1 MPPWRPAEPYNLTSL
16 DTRKSSIKPGSMH
29 KNSRRTK
36 FQGFARNDLIDL
48 GLSGNDHEP
57 TGPGVSTMTGRCL
70 VSACLLVVLCTSASA
85 QELKSWKHGVIEPKG
100 DAGFM
105 LMVGQRDF
113 GAKHKLKIEIVPLK
127 NGATAHKAL
136 LAGELDSIESS
147 PGATI
152 LAGAHGADI
161 KILGCDWPGV
171 PHGLMVKSTI
181 NKVEDLRGKTVAVAA
196 PGSLPNLLIN
206 AILEQHKIPASE
218 VRFANLGGDLDR
230 FKAVIAGVAEGGV
243 VAAEFMAV
251 APKDVKMLVTGHE
264 ALPNYV
270 RLCLTMTGKTI
281 AARRDDAINFVAAEL
296 DALKFA
302 VSHRDETIKL
312 TQETINAKPDDPRP
326 AYAFDDTIR
335 QKAIDPEASLPL
347 DKLNWLQSELVR
359 AGNMKAPID
368 LGKIVDAE
376 IRTEAMKRT
385 AK

>member
-1 MPPWRPAEPYNLTSL
+1 MIARCFEA
-16 DTRKSSIKPGSMH
+16 
-29 KNSRRTK
+29 
-36 FQGFARNDLIDL
+36 FAMTVI
-48 GLSGNDHEP
+48 
-57 TGPGVSTMTGRCL
+57 GV
-70 VSACLLVVLCTSASA
+70 SASA
-85 QELKSWKHGVIEPKG
+85 ADLKPWKHVVIEPKG

-105 LMVGQRDF
+105 LMVGARDF
-113 GAKHKLKIEIVPLK
+113 ASRHGLKLEIVPLK

-230 FKAVIAGVAEGGV
+230 FKAVIAGVADAGI

-281 AARRDDAINFVAAEL
+281 AERRADAINFVAAEIE
-296 DALKFA
+296 ALTFA
-302 VSHRDETIKL
+302 VSHRDATIKL
-312 TQETINAKPDDPRP
+312 TQDTINAKAEDQRP
-326 AYAFDDTIR
+326 AYAFADTVKR
-335 QKAIDPEASLPL
+335 RSIDPSVTLPL
-347 DKLNWLQSELVR
+347 DKLNWMQNELVK
-359 AGNMKAPID
+359 AGNLKTPID
-368 LGKIVDAE
+368 LSKITDAG
-376 IRTEAMKRT
+376 IRAEAAKRT
-385 AK
+385 RN

>member
-1 MPPWRPAEPYNLTSL
+1 V
-16 DTRKSSIKPGSMH
+16 H
-29 KNSRRTK
+29 KNSGRTK
-36 FQGFARNDLIDL
+36 FQGYARNDLIDL
-48 GLSGNDHEP
+48 GLSTNDHEP

-85 QELKSWKHGVIEPKG
+85 QEFKTWKHGVIEPKG

-230 FKAVIAGVAEGGV
+230 FKAVIAGEW
-243 VAAEFMAV
+243 
-251 APKDVKMLVTGHE
+251 
-264 ALPNYV
+264 
-270 RLCLTMTGKTI
+270 R
-281 AARRDDAINFVAAEL
+281 
-296 DALKFA
+296 
-302 VSHRDETIKL
+302 
-312 TQETINAKPDDPRP
+312 
-326 AYAFDDTIR
+326 
-335 QKAIDPEASLPL
+335 
-347 DKLNWLQSELVR
+347 
-359 AGNMKAPID
+359 
-368 LGKIVDAE
+368 
-376 IRTEAMKRT
+376 
-385 AK
+385 

>member
-1 MPPWRPAEPYNLTSL
+1 MAVGRYLLCVSLLAALTATAPAQDL
-16 DTRKSSIKPGSMH
+16 KP
-29 KNSRRTK
+29 
-36 FQGFARNDLIDL
+36 
-48 GLSGNDHEP
+48 
-57 TGPGVSTMTGRCL
+57 
-70 VSACLLVVLCTSASA
+70 
-85 QELKSWKHGVIEPKG
+85 WKHGVIEPKG

-113 GAKHKLKIEIVPLK
+113 GTKHKLKIEIVPLK

-171 PHGLMVKSTI
+171 PHGLMVKSSI
-181 NKVEDLRGKTVAVAA
+181 NKVEDLRGKTIAVAA

-218 VRFANLGGDLDR
+218 VRFANLGGDLER
-230 FKAVIAGVAEGGV
+230 FKAVIAGVAEGGI

-281 AARRDDAINFVAAEL
+281 ATRRDDAINFVSAEM
-296 DALKFA
+296 DALRFA

-312 TQETINAKPDDPRP
+312 TQQAINAKPDDPRP
-326 AYAFDDTIR
+326 AYAFDDAIK
-335 QKAIDPEASLPL
+335 QKAIDPEATLPL
-347 DKLNWLQSELVR
+347 DKLDWMQEELVR
-359 AGNMKAPID
+359 AGNMKTAID
-368 LGKIVDAE
+368 LGKIVDIE
-376 IRTEAMKRT
+376 IRAEAIKRT